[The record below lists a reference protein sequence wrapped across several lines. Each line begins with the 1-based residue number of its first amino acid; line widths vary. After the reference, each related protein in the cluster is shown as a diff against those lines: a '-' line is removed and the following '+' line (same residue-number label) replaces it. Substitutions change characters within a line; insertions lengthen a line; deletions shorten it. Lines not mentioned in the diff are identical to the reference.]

1 MSLVASYFKPEQNN
15 PFGFLTRESYT
26 SIGSTLYSTA
36 GEVKAEE
43 RDQSSKSDAWFS
55 NATCYMTFDR
65 RGLTVYKDTDILY
78 TVPGIKTL
86 KISREGDKYFLY
98 LNGINVS
105 NQLKDPVQNH
115 ADNYYY
121 FNKDGLTLTSYGDL
135 IMADAGVYGEDTS
148 GYKLFQTKNFSLA
161 RYYLAMI
168 KKTINVAQ
176 FDRNSDVVKGGKD
189 EFTWDTGSGHFTSTT
204 YQRAFEAQS
213 GNHIWAVLYITS
225 DGKLLAATS
234 DSVDD
239 WTTIQWDYNKL
250 FNLTGKVGSLSVK
263 PDGLYVNMTTDG
275 LHVTMTRVNK
285 IALQNVSTM
294 YFCLDGDLVLCDN
307 AGNMLWS
314 LYVDAADKSM
324 GSTQFVANYDINKE
338 YTTHVISAV
347 NEYSLYLSELAKAE
361 ANYKFV
367 DSVSG
372 KLKTTLYSTNA
383 LSAIHAIG
391 QDMYLQSLHNRF
403 NGSLTSGSVESVYEK
418 LKAITDKNLKSIATF
433 GQVTNPVTFLQ
444 KNPSAE
450 QATSEGTKLKTA
462 IENLNVK
469 RVAIY
474 TITTSLVKSYN
485 IPFPLIA
492 IKGGTTNKNPAT
504 LLIKEA
510 HLYSGGSLTDY
521 TDVTGFIGAWA
532 STVMKT
538 SDDLKNTEFISRAEW
553 GDFIQ
558 AIYSIRPSPNTL
570 KVTYELSGQPATIS
584 VKYGESIIFGKDI
597 KVNCK
602 VDWSKCVNSSQK
614 YEIVAYPFG
623 GGDVCPDNLP
633 ADKTQKCVDDPVNCV
648 GGWGAFSAC
657 ENGKQTKKYLITTP
671 AAYGGT
677 PCLANGT
684 PDYITQDCTVPTTTS
699 NVQTDDKEDKEDEED
714 DDKSFWEK
722 YKWYV
727 IGGGGG
733 LCLLIIA
740 VVLVF
745 VLKKPAAAT

>member
-43 RDQSSKSDAWFS
+43 RDQSSKYDAWFS

-135 IMADAGVYGEDTS
+135 IMSDAGVYGEDTS
-148 GYKLFQTKNFSLA
+148 WYKLFQTKNFSLA

-168 KKTINVAQ
+168 KKRIHVSEFNRDTDIVPGG
-176 FDRNSDVVKGGKD
+176 SDK
-189 EFTWDTGSGHFTSTT
+189 FTWDTSSGYFTSSTESRT
-204 YQRAFEAQS
+204 FEAQS
-213 GNHIWAVLYITS
+213 GNHIWAVLDITS
-225 DGKLLAATS
+225 DGHFIAATS
-234 DSVDD
+234 DTVDD
-239 WTTIQWDYNKL
+239 WTAIQWSYNEL
-250 FNLTGKVGSLSVK
+250 FYVTEKITSFSVK
-263 PDGLYVNMTTDG
+263 ADGLYVNS
-275 LHVTMTRVNK
+275 TRVNK
-285 IALQNVSTM
+285 KALENAATM
-294 YFCLDGDLVLCDN
+294 YFCLDGDLILCDN

-314 LYVDAADKSM
+314 LYVEAADKWM
-324 GSTQFVANYDINKE
+324 GSTTFIADYDINNY
-338 YTTHVISAV
+338 YTTYVISAV

-367 DSVSG
+367 DSMGG
-372 KLKTTLYSTNA
+372 KLKTTLYSTNS
-383 LSAIHAIG
+383 LSAIHTTG
-391 QDMYLQSLHNRF
+391 KDTYLQTLHNSF
-403 NGSLTSGSVESVYEK
+403 NGSLTSGSVDSVYEK
-418 LKAITDKNLKSIATF
+418 LKTNTELKKISTF
-433 GQVTNPVTFLQ
+433 GSVTNPVKFLQ
-444 KNPSAE
+444 GNPSAE
-450 QATSEGTKLKTA
+450 QATSEGNKLKTA
-462 IENLNVK
+462 IENLKVK
-469 RVAIY
+469 RDAIY
-474 TITTSLVKSYN
+474 TITTSLVKSYS

-510 HLYSGGSLTDY
+510 HLYSGGSITDY
-521 TDVTGFIGAWA
+521 TDITGFIGAWA
-532 STVMKT
+532 STVIKT
-538 SDDLKNTEFISRAEW
+538 SDDLKNTVFISTQEW
-553 GDFIQ
+553 KDFIQ
-558 AIYSIRPSPNTL
+558 AIHWRPSSTNTL
-570 KVTYELSGQPATIS
+570 KVSYELSGQQATIS
-584 VKYGESIIFGKDI
+584 TTSGSITFGTGI

-623 GGDVCPDNLP
+623 GGEACPNDLP
-633 ADKTQKCVDDPVNCV
+633 TSNTRPCVDDPVNCV
-648 GGWGAFSAC
+648 GGWGSFSTC

-677 PCLANGT
+677 PCLANGA
-684 PDYITQDCTVPTTTS
+684 PDYMTQDCTVPTTS
-699 NVQTDDKEDKEDEED
+699 NVPTDDKEDDKEDEE

-727 IGGGGG
+727 IGGSSG
-733 LCLLIIA
+733 LCIIIIIII
-740 VVLVF
+740 LF
-745 VLKKPAAAT
+745 LVLKKSPKAAT